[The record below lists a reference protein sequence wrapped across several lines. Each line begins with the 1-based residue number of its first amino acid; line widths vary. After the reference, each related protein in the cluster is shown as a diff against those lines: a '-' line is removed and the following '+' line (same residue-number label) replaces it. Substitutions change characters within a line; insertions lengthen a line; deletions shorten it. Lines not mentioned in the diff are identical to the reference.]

1 MVLQGD
7 CNLPGR
13 AEKGRGF
20 LPKTE
25 RKSLILKGLV
35 IARTAVYF
43 SSKIGRKLL
52 MRKGKSRACAAS
64 QALMP
69 YRVQVIDFIGG

>member
-7 CNLPGR
+7 CDLPGR
-13 AEKGRGF
+13 AEEGRGF

-25 RKSLILKGLV
+25 RKSLILKGWDFT
-35 IARTAVYF
+35 RTAVYF

-52 MRKGKSRACAAS
+52 IQKGK
-64 QALMP
+64 
-69 YRVQVIDFIGG
+69 

>member
-1 MVLQGD
+1 MVLQGG

-13 AEKGRGF
+13 AEEGRGF

-43 SSKIGRKLL
+43 SRKIGRKLL
-52 MRKGKSRACAAS
+52 IQKGK
-64 QALMP
+64 
-69 YRVQVIDFIGG
+69 